1 MLLGRRKP
9 RGPITASAA
18 RANINTSASMARLIQ
33 PEQERALI
41 YYDKLG
47 PIKFAGNFYSRALTK
62 LRIFPAFLDENGEPQ
77 ETEDAAPRELLDR
90 VQDPNG
96 GRTNLFGTYG
106 RLRFLVG
113 ESYLVCSYDEDLGE
127 KWEMLS
133 FREIKPQGSA
143 GSFIRTAGPGG
154 ESVELRPIPDDSLTP
169 LPGTAA
175 VYRLWRPHPT
185 FSQLADSPLLAALDD
200 CEEILLSAASLR
212 SRMRSRL
219 AGNGMLVMADNISP
233 PTPEVVG
240 DEDML
245 SDPFYEDFVEH
256 ITAPIKDEGS
266 AAGAAP
272 FLARVPEEL
281 VEHGFKFISFRDS
294 SEVYRETG
302 IRTEAIRRLGISLDL
317 PLESLMGLSDSSHW
331 TAWQVDEQAFKV
343 YLQPVCQELV
353 DDLTSAYLRP
363 AAREAGLA
371 NWENLVVGYD
381 AAEIINH
388 PDRGKDAGDLYEARA
403 IGKAA
408 YRNAKGFEDEDAP
421 TQAELDEM
429 IGVAVRDG
437 SMAKYGIPSVRSG
450 GVEPLPGEIENAGG
464 SDTAPVGPTSG
475 SEVEQ
480 GPPPGGPD
488 AVVSSGYERILG
500 AAELAVE
507 RGRSLAGARL
517 RRHSQTCAPCK
528 LQLADVSQ
536 SMVASALGLDKV
548 RELNAPAERELVAGG
563 ADDLVQTLTRW
574 GVGAGAARA
583 IADRVEEHAA
593 RTLYDALPAALPG
606 GFAGFV
612 RRAVES
618 EPEPIAA

>member
-1 MLLGRRKP
+1 MNLGRRKP
-9 RGPITASAA
+9 QRAVTASAA
-18 RANINTSASMARLIQ
+18 RATINNSAAMQRLIQ

-62 LRIFPAFLDENGEPQ
+62 LRIFPAYLDENGEPQ
-77 ETEDAAPRELLDR
+77 EIEDAAVRTLLDR

-113 ESYLVCSYDEDLGE
+113 ESYLVCSYDADLGE

-133 FREIKPQGSA
+133 FREIQPQGA
-143 GSFIRTAGPGG
+143 GGNFIRRLGPNLGTI
-154 ESVELRPIPDDSLTP
+154 ELRPIPDDGTTP
-169 LPGTAA
+169 TEGTAV

-185 FSQLADSPLLAALDD
+185 WSQLADSPMLGALDD

-219 AGNGMLVMADNISP
+219 AGNGMLVMADSISP
-233 PTPEVVG
+233 APPEPDG

-245 SDPFYEDFVEH
+245 ADPFQEDLVEH
-256 ITAPIKDEGS
+256 ITAPMRDEGS

-272 FLARVPEEL
+272 LLVRVADDM
-281 VEHGFKFISFRDS
+281 VEKGFKYIEFRNPN
-294 SEVYRETG
+294 EEYRETG

-363 AAREAGLA
+363 AARDAGLA

-388 PDRGKDAGDLYEARA
+388 PDRGKDAGDLYGARA

-408 YRNAKGFEDEDAP
+408 YRAAKGFEDDDAP
-421 TQAELDEM
+421 SQAELDEM
-429 IGVAVRDG
+429 IGVAVRDA
-437 SMAKYGIPSVRSG
+437 SMAKYGIPSIRG
-450 GVEPLPGEIENAGG
+450 GSIEPQPGEIENAGG
-464 SDTAPVGPTSG
+464 SSDAPTGPTSG
-475 SEVEQ
+475 AEVEQ

-488 AVVSSGYERILG
+488 TVISSGHERILG
-500 AAELAVE
+500 ASELAVE
-507 RGRSLAGARL
+507 RARSLAGSRL
-517 RRHSQTCAPCK
+517 RTRAHNGCPDCK
-528 LQLADVSQ
+528 EALADVAQ
-536 SMVASALGLDKV
+536 SMVASALGMDKA
-548 RELNAPAERELVAGG
+548 RELKSPSERDLVDGG
-563 ADDLVQTLTRW
+563 ADDLVQTLVRW
-574 GVGAGAARA
+574 GVGLAPARA
-583 IADRVEEHAA
+583 IGDQVEAHAA
-593 RTLYDALPAALPG
+593 RTLYEREPAPLPT
-606 GFAGFV
+606 GFAEYV
-612 RRAVES
+612 RRLT